1 MGYIK
6 SFAKEY
12 LKQKRHKRF
21 EKISIK
27 HKDVTILSN
36 CCIGGTMYNDLG
48 LKFLSPTINL
58 FFGHHGFIDLVNH
71 LDEYEDAQLVDTG
84 RFDINENGLHG
95 PICFLKKE
103 GLPTIEIH
111 FLHYA
116 SFEDAKK
123 KWYLRYKRINKEK
136 IYLVIEAKDE
146 HEHALIDE
154 YVALPYPK
162 IIFTNGKTD
171 IEKSIMHMALYDKRT
186 NKSVTSLVGLK
197 GNRGYDEFD
206 FVNNIFNREYSERRE

>member
-6 SFAKEY
+6 SFVKAY

-95 PICFLKKE
+95 PICF
-103 GLPTIEIH
+103 
-111 FLHYA
+111 
-116 SFEDAKK
+116 
-123 KWYLRYKRINKEK
+123 
-136 IYLVIEAKDE
+136 
-146 HEHALIDE
+146 
-154 YVALPYPK
+154 
-162 IIFTNGKTD
+162 
-171 IEKSIMHMALYDKRT
+171 
-186 NKSVTSLVGLK
+186 
-197 GNRGYDEFD
+197 
-206 FVNNIFNREYSERRE
+206 